1 MRKQAALR
9 QAEILDV
16 LEASVMPM
24 TAYQVL
30 ERLQG
35 DEPDIA
41 PPTVYRALS
50 ALTEQGRAHR
60 LESLKAFVACRCDHD
75 DDLPVLTI
83 CDRCSLVEEY
93 DGGPLLS
100 RLAALISESAFHP
113 DHHIVEIHGRC
124 RNCAAK

>member
-9 QAEILDV
+9 QAEILGV
-16 LEASVMPM
+16 LEASDTPM

-50 ALTEQGRAHR
+50 ALTDQGRAHR
-60 LESLKAFVACRCDHD
+60 LESLKSFVPCRCEHAGS
-75 DDLPVLTI
+75 LPVLAI
-83 CDRCSLVEEY
+83 CDDCGSVEEH
-93 DGGPLLS
+93 DGGPLLP
-100 RLAALISESAFHP
+100 RLAALVRGSAFRP
-113 DHHIVEIHGRC
+113 ERHIVEIHGHC
-124 RNCAAK
+124 RNCAA